1 VVIKYSVELRSV
13 SVQLLGSMGKQQ
25 PDMALLLLPM
35 LEDTEESVR
44 VATVA
49 ALKNLNQSMEIVT
62 PQLVYHL
69 QNDTSPQ
76 VRALVVKALIRIDDS
91 SKNAAIPKLRSLLN
105 VPDSHLR
112 YDVIMALGSMEK
124 SAQAVLPEL
133 LPLLRASE
141 PQIRSISAWA
151 IGKIDQPRSATIVQ
165 LLPLLKDKKIS
176 VQKSAREALEKLGYR
191 PASRFYV
198 DEE

>member
-1 VVIKYSVELRSV
+1 MVIKYSVELRSV